1 MRSTAAF
8 SHHPPWLPC
17 VPSGSLP
24 RRPPGISNTS
34 LPARFPAP
42 FTKSP
47 SAIRWA
53 SARTEPT
60 GFSKRRVRVF
70 VSFFGIVTSWVVC
83 AAAEP
88 ERWRRVVCRRGL
100 VKFEHDAFLRL
111 WWPARSSRAFVMP
124 TVVALLAV
132 AHHLADWVST
142 NVCISAG
149 RRTNRVSQR
158 RLRVVVSF
166 RRAHISGFLRR
177 GCALRYETAWHRMN
191 ASSSRFE
198 KKTTFPFSVPS
209 GVLAAHRSVRCLEPG
224 PPQPLLC

>member
-1 MRSTAAF
+1 MSIPAYIAGFGRHCFPGFERAEIGREFTDFGKCIECHFLFDGSAYWASLIYSDLTCYRVSSLFVYRFYLLGFTALGMSCASALTIRCSEWPPRPSLTFVFGALRIPSMRSTAAF

-60 GFSKRRVRVF
+60 GFSRRRIRVF

-88 ERWRRVVCRRGL
+88 ERSAEEFAGWPCRDHSL
-100 VKFEHDAFLRL
+100 AFVRQRHR
-111 WWPARSSRAFVMP
+111 ARSWA
-124 TVVALLAV
+124 
-132 AHHLADWVST
+132 
-142 NVCISAG
+142 
-149 RRTNRVSQR
+149 
-158 RLRVVVSF
+158 
-166 RRAHISGFLRR
+166 
-177 GCALRYETAWHRMN
+177 
-191 ASSSRFE
+191 
-198 KKTTFPFSVPS
+198 K
-209 GVLAAHRSVRCLEPG
+209 
-224 PPQPLLC
+224 